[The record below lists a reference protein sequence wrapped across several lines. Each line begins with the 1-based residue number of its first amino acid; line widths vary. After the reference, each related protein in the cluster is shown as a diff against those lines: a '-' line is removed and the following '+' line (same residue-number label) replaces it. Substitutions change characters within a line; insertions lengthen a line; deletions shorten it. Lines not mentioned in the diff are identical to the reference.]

1 MLLIREDC
9 FGMKRCGNIVKS
21 YRNNVKDK
29 NHVFNWNKTNLF
41 NLVGSITQ
49 VVFKKKNM
57 FIAIKY

>member
-29 NHVFNWNKTNLF
+29 NHVFNLF

-49 VVFKKKNM
+49 VVFKKK
-57 FIAIKY
+57 KTCL

>member
-49 VVFKKKNM
+49 VVFKKKTCL
-57 FIAIKY
+57 